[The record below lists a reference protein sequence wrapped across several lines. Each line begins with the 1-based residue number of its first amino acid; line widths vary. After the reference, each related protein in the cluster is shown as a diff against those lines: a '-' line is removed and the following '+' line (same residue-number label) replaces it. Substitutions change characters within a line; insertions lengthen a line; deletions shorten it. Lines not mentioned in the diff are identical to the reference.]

1 MELGSRSD
9 SGLCL
14 SRKQVGARRLVAG
27 ARFRYPILRV
37 VVGLDGVLDALSAKR
52 ERAIWR
58 SGRTRDALEL

>member
-1 MELGSRSD
+1 M
-9 SGLCL
+9 
-14 SRKQVGARRLVAG
+14 AG
-27 ARFRYPILRV
+27 ARFRYPIFASDQPPISVSTLLHWEKGPVGCVRV